1 MGQEGADGVVGVE
14 FAMAGLAIEAMEFEV
29 FVKLRKADEALEGGL
44 AHLGDVF
51 ELHVIGDESFNL
63 VGVVVGKTETTAE
76 VIGHADADVDVV
88 VEADT
93 VSGFRGGAEGGR
105 LADVMKQDAPG
116 ECGRN
121 LAGKTLEHEQGVDP
135 DVAFGMKL
143 RGLRDAFH
151 GGDFGKNFSEEA
163 EFIEKFKRAAGGA
176 LSEQLG

>member
-1 MGQEGADGVVGVE
+1 MSQEGANGVVGVE
-14 FAMAGLAIEAMEFEV
+14 FAVAGSTIEAVKFEV
-29 FVKLRKADEALEGGL
+29 LLELREADKTFESGL
-44 AHLGDVF
+44 AHLGDVL
-51 ELHVIGDESFNL
+51 ELHVVGDKGLDQFGVF
-63 VGVVVGKTETTAE
+63 VGEAQASAKL
-76 VIGHADADVDVV
+76 IGHADADVDVV

-116 ECGRN
+116 EGGRN
-121 LAGKTLEHEQGVDP
+121 LGGKTLEHEQGVDP